1 MRRWPSEMRT
11 YSVAAVAGVD
21 PGRVGQ
27 LVEDL
32 GDDLGVQRVE
42 PRRVLLR
49 VPDAAGE
56 EGLNL
61 GLAVCQGGPV
71 ASRPSVASSLA
82 SANGPGSAQE
92 TVLPGNSG

>member
-27 LVEDL
+27 PVEDL

-56 EGLNL
+56 QAITGRL
-61 GLAVCQGGPV
+61 LAIDDVLSRRRHPRGP
-71 ASRPSVASSLA
+71 R
-82 SANGPGSAQE
+82 
-92 TVLPGNSG
+92 